1 MPGSQHKQQVACFHD
16 IDIIRLT
23 SSLKRKIM
31 VCYRTTLASVTLFIS
46 RKQSPAFGLPQIKE
60 FSRLFVEKANEVR
73 LFVRVLA
80 GCSSSL
86 VTGRPNGPNNSNSGA

>member
-1 MPGSQHKQQVACFHD
+1 MTCIYLHGEIKTPMPGSQHRQQVACFHD

-31 VCYRTTLASVTLFIS
+31 VCYRTTLVSAALFIS
-46 RKQSPAFGLPQIKE
+46 HEQGPAFGLPQIKE

-73 LFVRVLA
+73 VFV
-80 GCSSSL
+80 
-86 VTGRPNGPNNSNSGA
+86 